1 MYGFSDNTIK
11 MLIQELP
18 DAEKCS
24 SYIWQ
29 DFEGTTKAR
38 PSTANSG
45 DDQPMEDDDVKPEE
59 DQDKDEKMQD
69 APQHDKPAVNIKL
82 NVNKSA
88 DSNNNNTDNGTH
100 NSQPVTQEVD
110 AGFSADDFESD
121 QQFPDVSFN
130 L

>member
-29 DFEGTTKAR
+29 DFEGTTKPR

-45 DDQPMEDDDVKPEE
+45 DDQPMEEDDAKPEE
-59 DQDKDEKMQD
+59 EDKDEKMQED
-69 APQHDKPAVNIKL
+69 TPQNDKPAVNIKL
-82 NVNKSA
+82 NLNKSS
-88 DSNNNNTDNGTH
+88 DHSNNNNIDNGTH
-100 NSQPVTQEVD
+100 NTAVQEGD
-110 AGFSADDFESD
+110 AGFGADEFESD

>member
-18 DAEKCS
+18 EAEKCS

-45 DDQPMEDDDVKPEE
+45 DDQPMEEDDVKPEDE
-59 DQDKDEKMQD
+59 DKDEKMQD
-69 APQHDKPAVNIKL
+69 THSEKPAVSIKL
-82 NVNKSA
+82 NVTKSS
-88 DSNNNNTDNGTH
+88 DQVDNNNNG
-100 NSQPVTQEVD
+100 SSEPAAQEGE
-110 AGFSADDFESD
+110 AGFGEFESD
-121 QQFPDVSFN
+121 QQFPDVTLN
-130 L
+130 Y

>member
-18 DAEKCS
+18 EAEKCA

-45 DDQPMEDDDVKPEE
+45 DDQPMEEDDAKPEDE
-59 DQDKDEKMQD
+59 DAKMQD
-69 APQHDKPAVNIKL
+69 PTSDKPAANIKL
-82 NVNKSA
+82 HVNSSGDHA
-88 DSNNNNTDNGTH
+88 MHNNNENGT
-100 NSQPVTQEVD
+100 QPATQEGD
-110 AGFSADDFESD
+110 AGFGDFESD
-121 QQFPDVSFN
+121 QPFPDVTLN
-130 L
+130 Y